1 MKHKQ
6 ISKNSWHYRLISQC
20 QTTVPQNSC
29 TYFWTLIYNL
39 IFIAFG
45 FILTVII
52 IPLILGLMISS
63 FIDVYTDILI
73 KGNELHNIIISYVVG
88 ILFVGISGTLIFL
101 YFKYSKPSTKIYRK
115 TDKDC
120 LITTFVKDVKNKHCT
135 LLEFTD
141 DK

>member
-1 MKHKQ
+1 MKRKQ

-20 QTTVPQNSC
+20 QTVVPQNSC

-52 IPLILGLMISS
+52 IPLILGLMIST
-63 FIDVYTDILI
+63 FIDNYMNLFIE
-73 KGNELHNIIISYVVG
+73 GNELYNIFISYIVG
-88 ILFVGISGTLIFL
+88 ILFIGISGILIFL
-101 YFKYSKPSTKIYRK
+101 YFKYSKPSTKIYPEP
-115 TDKDC
+115 DKDC

>member
-1 MKHKQ
+1 MKRKQ

-20 QTTVPQNSC
+20 QTTVPQDSC
-29 TYFWTLIYNL
+29 AYFWTLIYNL

-52 IPLILGLMISS
+52 IPLILGLMIST
-63 FIDVYTDILI
+63 FIDAYIDILI

-101 YFKYSKPSTKIYRK
+101 YFKYLKSNTKIYQK
-115 TDKDC
+115 PDKDC

>member
-1 MKHKQ
+1 MKRKQ
-6 ISKNSWHYRLISQC
+6 ISKNSWHYKLINKC
-20 QTTVPQNSC
+20 QITIPQDSC
-29 TYFWTLIYNL
+29 TYFWTLVYDISC
-39 IFIAFG
+39 
-45 FILTVII
+45 ILLGIIIIVII

-73 KGNELHNIIISYVVG
+73 KGNELRNIIISYVVG
-88 ILFVGISGTLIFL
+88 ILFVSISGTLIFL
-101 YFKYSKPSTKIYRK
+101 YFKYLKSSTKIYQEA
-115 TDKDC
+115 DKDC